1 MRPPVTVIC
10 ALVLLCTGLSGYTQD
25 YPQRIISLGP
35 AITKGLYLLGVEDK
49 LIANT
54 IYCISPPEARKKEKI
69 GNVVKV
75 NIERI
80 LSLEPD
86 VVLATSLT
94 APEAKEKLKSLG
106 IKVIT
111 FPAPKDFSQ
120 MCEQFL
126 ELGKL
131 VGKERR
137 AQEIL
142 RDAENRVDSVK
153 GKVKGLPKSK
163 VLIQVG
169 TKPLVAA
176 TGRYFVSDY
185 IELAGGVNVAK
196 NAREGIYSR
205 EQVLKANPDVI
216 IITTMGIAAEEEKK
230 VWEEYKTLTAVKKDR
245 IYIMDTE
252 NLTSPTPPAF
262 ARTLEEIA
270 HILHPELSP

>member
-1 MRPPVTVIC
+1 M
-10 ALVLLCTGLSGYTQD
+10 
-25 YPQRIISLGP
+25 
-35 AITKGLYLLGVEDK
+35 
-49 LIANT
+49 IANT
-54 IYCISPPEARKKEKI
+54 VYCISPSEARKKEKI
-69 GNVVKV
+69 GTVVKV
-75 NIERI
+75 NIEKV
-80 LSLEPD
+80 LNLEPD

-94 APEAKEKLKSLG
+94 NPEAKEKLKTLG

-126 ELGKL
+126 KLGRL
-131 VGKERR
+131 VGKEKR

-142 RDAENRVDSVK
+142 RDAENKVSSVK
-153 GKVKGLPKSK
+153 EKVKGLSKPK

-169 TKPLVAA
+169 TKPLFAA

-196 NAREGIYSR
+196 GAREGIYSR

-230 VWEEYKTLTAVKKDR
+230 VWERYKDLSAVKKDR
-245 IYIMDTE
+245 IYIIDTE
-252 NLTSPTPPAF
+252 NLTSPTPPIF

-270 HILHPELSP
+270 HILHPELSGYPSGYPTIR